1 MVAIAV
7 LAIMVILLEELFN
20 NATTAVTL
28 STDHSESDEAVGQL
42 FTRMAADFSHMVRRP
57 DVDYYVKS
65 TSPGVTSAGTASPA
79 LTMSGN
85 DQMAFYSE
93 VAGYAT
99 AADAQNVVSLVAY
112 RVNVQGG
119 AATPL
124 PYLQRMGKALS
135 WTSSDSSLIQPMVF
149 EPQTLA
155 QVWPAATDPSAADPD
170 WEMISPNVFRFEY
183 YYVLRNGTTTAVP
196 WEPALG
202 STGISGFKDVTAI
215 GVTVA
220 LSDRQATTLET
231 LNQLT
236 SLAGSMED
244 YKEGAKI
251 GSLET
256 DWQTQVTASALSAT
270 IKKGI
275 RVYGRL
281 FSLTPAA
288 Q

>member
-1 MVAIAV
+1 MAIAV
-7 LAIMVILLEELFN
+7 LAIMVVLLEELFN

-28 STDHSESDEAVGQL
+28 STDHSEADEAMGQL

-65 TSPGVTSAGTASPA
+65 TTAGLTSVGTSTPV
-79 LTMSGN
+79 LTMTGN

-93 VAGYAT
+93 VAGYA
-99 AADAQNVVSLVAY
+99 AAPDAQNVVSLVAY
-112 RVNVQGG
+112 RINAQGG

-135 WTSSDSSLIQPMVF
+135 WTSADSSLIQPMVF

-155 QVWPAATDPSAADPD
+155 QIWPSATDPTKTDPD
-170 WEMISPNVFRFEY
+170 WEMISPSVFRFEY
-183 YYVLRNGTTTAVP
+183 YYVLRNGNTTAVP
-196 WEPALG
+196 WEPDLG

-215 GVTVA
+215 GVAVA
-220 LSDRQATTLET
+220 MADRQATTLET
-231 LNQLT
+231 LSQLT
-236 SLAGSMED
+236 NLAGSMED
-244 YKEGAKI
+244 YQEGAKV

-256 DWQTQVTASALSAT
+256 AWQSTVTTSSLSVT

-275 RVYGRL
+275 RIYGRL
-281 FSLTPAA
+281 FSLTPAS